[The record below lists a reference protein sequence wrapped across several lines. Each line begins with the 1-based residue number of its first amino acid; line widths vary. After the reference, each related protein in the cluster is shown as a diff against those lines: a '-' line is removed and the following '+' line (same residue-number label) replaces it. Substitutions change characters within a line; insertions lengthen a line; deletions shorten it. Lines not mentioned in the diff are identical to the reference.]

1 MFTHDIVDICFS
13 SVYVNSNAFVV
24 HTFLDATLIPI
35 ATTFRIGA
43 GLLVECFHFIC
54 IAELVRSAA
63 DSQTERYT
71 G

>member
-13 SVYVNSNAFVV
+13 SVYVNSNALVV

-35 ATTFRIGA
+35 ATTFRIGT
-43 GLLVECFHFIC
+43 GLLVECCHVIC
-54 IAELVRSAA
+54 IAELIRSAA